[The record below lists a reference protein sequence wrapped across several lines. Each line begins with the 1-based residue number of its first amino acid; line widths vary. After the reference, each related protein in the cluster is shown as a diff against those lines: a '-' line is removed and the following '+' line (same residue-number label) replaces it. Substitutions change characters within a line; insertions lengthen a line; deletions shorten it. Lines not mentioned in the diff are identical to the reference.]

1 MKKELALLLIVLIA
15 VVCCACGDK
24 EDSKKE
30 EPTESHPVTYV
41 LAPDVESGQKVK
53 PEELKAAKEVLEA
66 RLKGANVDYGVESS
80 ESEKQFTVTLPD
92 NLGTDLLTR
101 KGVVAFVGPNGNP
114 AIVNSDI
121 KASSVKYDKEK
132 DEHFAKLVFTD
143 EGKKKFEDLTRSSI
157 GKATEVFIDS
167 EVICAPTVYAPITN
181 GEVEIHGDFT
191 EEKAITVANLMIGK
205 TLPFP
210 MKIVS
215 E

>member
-1 MKKELALLLIVLIA
+1 MKKGFALLLILMIA
-15 VVCCACGDK
+15 VVCCACGEK
-24 EDSKKE
+24 NDSKKE

-41 LAPDVESGQKVK
+41 LAPDVESNQKVK
-53 PEELKAAKEVLEA
+53 PEELKAVKEVLDT
-66 RLKGANVDYGVESS
+66 RLKVAGVEYSV
-80 ESEKQFTVTLPD
+80 ESENGEFTVTLPD

-121 KASSVKYDKEK
+121 KSSSVEYDKNK
-132 DEHFAKLVFTD
+132 KEHFAKLVFTD
-143 EGKKKFEDLTRSSI
+143 EGKKKFEELTKSSI

-191 EEKAITVANLMIGK
+191 EEKAITVASLMIGE

-210 MKIVS
+210 LKIVS
-215 E
+215 Q